1 MEYPKPVALLK
12 SLIALSTEEND
23 IVLDYFAGSATTAQA
38 VFEQNREDEGNRK
51 FILIQL
57 PEATDNTEFSTI
69 AEIGKERI
77 RRVAARM
84 KKEREGQLPLET
96 RATPEDLG
104 FRVYKLAASHFK
116 PWAGVDEKEAA
127 AYARQMELF
136 RDPLVEGW
144 TAAGVLSEL
153 ALKHGFSL
161 SVRFEALPGA
171 AALYRLSDPER
182 EQSFCVSLAERV
194 TLDDLSALGLGK
206 DDLFLCRDAA
216 LDDKTAAN
224 LALQCRLET
233 I

>member
-1 MEYPKPVALLK
+1 LEF
-12 SLIALSTEEND
+12 NQGD
-23 IVLDYFAGSATTAQA
+23 G
-38 VFEQNREDEGNRK
+38 GNRR
-51 FILIQL
+51 FILVQL
-57 PEATDNTEFSTI
+57 PEPIENSELPTI

-77 RRVAARM
+77 RRVVARM
-84 KKEREGQLPLET
+84 KGVGADGRPPAQTQLPLDT

-104 FRVYKLAASHFK
+104 FRVYKLAPSHFK

-144 TAAGVLSEL
+144 TAEGVLSEL

-161 SVRFEALPGA
+161 SMRFEALEGA
-171 AALYRLSDPER
+171 EHLYRVSDPER
-182 EQSFCVSLAERV
+182 EQSFTISLAGRV
-194 TLDDLSALGLGK
+194 ALDDLSALELGK

-216 LDDKTAAN
+216 LDDETAAN